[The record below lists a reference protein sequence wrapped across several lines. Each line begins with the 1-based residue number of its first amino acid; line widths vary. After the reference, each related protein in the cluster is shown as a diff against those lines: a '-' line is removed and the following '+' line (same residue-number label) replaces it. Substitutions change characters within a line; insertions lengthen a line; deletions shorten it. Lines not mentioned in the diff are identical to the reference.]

1 MIASLK
7 SRGSLVRVFL
17 KHKSKITGTNCN
29 CYIWCVFRVKTP
41 LSNFSSVIWTVPK
54 KCMKTSEETML
65 WNNTVPWKL
74 YTRLM
79 LLRMIMAEHFH
90 LKRSGTD
97 VIYEIPCCHDS
108 NLQMGIMKRKW
119 LKRLAEGVRGG
130 VFKPVK
136 VKMFG
141 LQPEPVTVWRNS
153 AVQELWSW

>member
-1 MIASLK
+1 
-7 SRGSLVRVFL
+7 
-17 KHKSKITGTNCN
+17 
-29 CYIWCVFRVKTP
+29 
-41 LSNFSSVIWTVPK
+41 
-54 KCMKTSEETML
+54 MKTSEETML

-136 VKMFG
+136 LKMFG
-141 LQPEPVTVWRNS
+141 LQPEPVTAWRNS
-153 AVQELWSW
+153 AVQELWS